1 MIKNVNFSIEEKI
14 LKEFIELAK
23 ENCLNKSKYV
33 EKCMLDYIKN
43 NQKENG
49 QKTKRVLDI

>member
-49 QKTKRVLDI
+49 